1 MPVVRRATEN
11 QNTTWIPLPETPLA
25 RFVLV
30 KPALKFSDRF
40 GNWQVQFGLSLH
52 TEWRER
58 LIPIRDLPP
67 NTQQSDRAFY
77 SPNLSLGFINREGV
91 YQSTNLIDFM
101 TACFGTQGGKKFR
114 KWVEAGGGP
123 PRPLDRD
130 DDKAEIAMIGDW
142 LGWMEGLEVFGSIRH
157 EPDRAGTGTMY
168 PRFGGAM
175 PIGSLPKEPEPDY
188 QTMAEGK
195 FRSME
200 LETKAADEAYEAYLK
215 NGKTTAVAIPPR
227 QRTAAPARP
236 AEEVKAAE
244 EPKLRYDA
252 YGRPVDADGNLID
265 GHDPG
270 DEDDPPF

>member
-30 KPALKFSDRF
+30 KPALRFSERF
-40 GNWQVQFGLSLH
+40 GNWTVNFGLSLH

-58 LIPIRDLPP
+58 LIPTRELPP
-67 NTQQSDRAFY
+67 NHQQSDRAFY
-77 SPNLSLGFINREGV
+77 SPGLSLGWMKDGV

-175 PIGSLPKEPEPDY
+175 PIGSLPEEPEPDY

-200 LETKAADEAYEAYLK
+200 LETKAADEAYEALKK
-215 NGKTTAVAIPPR
+215 NGAQGGTSLPPAGPR

-236 AEEVKAAE
+236 AEEAKAVE
-244 EPKLRYDA
+244 EPARRFDA
-252 YGRPVDADGNLID
+252 YGRPVDANGNIL
-265 GHDPG
+265 
-270 DEDDPPF
+270 DDPDDDMDVPF